1 VKQKNTQNC
10 VRSERMSCKCHT
22 SLQLGDERIAHVWSV
37 RAVGCEAGHISL
49 RDNLVLPVTNAILI
63 TNHERAKGL

>member
-1 VKQKNTQNC
+1 MS
-10 VRSERMSCKCHT
+10 SECYT

-49 RDNLVLPVTNAILI
+49 RDNLVVPVTNAVLI
-63 TNHERAKGL
+63 TNHEENKGL